1 MIFLCSSCIENT
13 VDAQYEED
21 SEKPKTLR
29 SLMTKSGTIPQED
42 SLTVK
47 SKLQSDIDN
56 LMMGRVIQKDGI
68 FVLAF
73 KREDAEFLGVSDDV
87 YDRYMDYVD
96 RLNNQLADK

>member
-1 MIFLCSSCIENT
+1 MKRYLYILIMIFFCSSCIENT

-47 SKLQSDIDN
+47 SKLQS
-56 LMMGRVIQKDGI
+56 
-68 FVLAF
+68 
-73 KREDAEFLGVSDDV
+73 VS
-87 YDRYMDYVD
+87 R
-96 RLNNQLADK
+96 